1 MVYNIRYIIILLF
14 SSEPSEFSRYRSYK
28 LCDQNVSR
36 SGFMVFH
43 RKTNGRKND
52 AGAGWSSS
60 YNSGTRVGDVGYRHF
75 ANSFRGCGCRWVSV
89 GVGGCARGRCRR
101 EGAGVAAGSLRIGRT
116 AWPAAGSGV
125 TFSRD
130 ADRVTS
136 CWRRR
141 DRPRRA
147 TRAVRCRNVAHSA
160 WNGNRTDAT
169 WVRPTTVHTTVWRVG
184 TATIGYPGKK
194 IVCTSLTVFFIIIIV
209 ISYL

>member
-1 MVYNIRYIIILLF
+1 MTPRRCRPAVGGAVWAAAIIEGHAWATSDTNI
-14 SSEPSEFSRYRSYK
+14 SRI
-28 LCDQNVSR
+28 
-36 SGFMVFH
+36 VF
-43 RKTNGRKND
+43 GGV
-52 AGAGWSSS
+52 GA
-60 YNSGTRVGDVGYRHF
+60 
-75 ANSFRGCGCRWVSV
+75 
-89 GVGGCARGRCRR
+89 GGCALSRR

-194 IVCTSLTVFFIIIIV
+194 KSCVYLANGIFIIIII
-209 ISYL
+209 ISYYRYIVLFI